1 MRKITRMLL
10 MLLII
15 VSATKCQKEQSFE
28 TGIANPENPKN
39 PITANLQG
47 VVVDEN
53 GAPTVGALVIVGT
66 KTATT
71 TANGFFRIK
80 DAALDKSAS
89 VVKIEKVGYFVGY
102 RTFMATA
109 GSNHVKVKL
118 VKKQLIGTVNSVSG
132 GAATLA
138 NGAKITLQANGIIK
152 KAGGAYTG
160 DVQVYAAYI
169 DPTAADIAETIPG
182 SFMADD
188 KDNKRVL
195 LKSYGMLAVELE
207 SASGE
212 KLQIAPGKTAE
223 LKTPIPA
230 TLSTNSPATIPLW
243 YVDEQTGIWKEQG
256 SASKDGNFYV
266 GNVTHFSFWNCDV
279 PMNAVTLSLKLVTPS
294 GLPIIHQ
301 GCFIQSVNNGSGF
314 GYTNSNGIASGL
326 VPANDNLTLNVTGH
340 CSVNIISSQSLGSFS
355 VNTNFGN
362 VIVTGLTNLVEIS
375 GNLVNCNG
383 QPVAN
388 GDAIISYSWY
398 SSVYISTNSA
408 GNFNYAFVKCFAGP
422 SNLQIVGVDNST
434 QQQGNLNTFSVNNT
448 NLNVGTIVACGNS
461 SSQFINYNLDGV
473 NYSNTNLVD
482 SSRGQTFT
490 YATTPVLSQTNLYF
504 TSGSNNSEIR
514 LGFVSNNTIGSFT
527 LNNLT
532 VQGTYKNPLPISTV
546 TITNFP
552 VAFPEFYEGSFNASY
567 NDAITPSLVHNI
579 NGNFRIRRI
588 N

>member
-28 TGIANPENPKN
+28 TGIANPDNPKN

-89 VVKIEKVGYFVGY
+89 VVKIEKAGYFVGY

-109 GSNHVKVKL
+109 GSNHVKIKL

-152 KAGGAYTG
+152 KAGDAYTG

-195 LKSYGMLAVELE
+195 LKSYGMLGVELE

-223 LKTPIPA
+223 LKTPIPT
-230 TLSTNSPATIPLW
+230 TLWASSPATIPLW

-256 SASKDGNFYV
+256 SATKEGNFYV

-294 GLPIIHQ
+294 GLPIVNQ
-301 GCFIQSVNNGSGF
+301 SCFIQSANYGNGF
-314 GYTNSNGIASGL
+314 GYTNGNGIASGL
-326 VPANDNLTLNVTGH
+326 VPANDNLTLNVMGH
-340 CSVNIISSQSLGSFS
+340 CSVTIISSQSLGSFS
-355 VNTNFGN
+355 ENTNYGN
-362 VIVTGLTNLVEIS
+362 VVVTGLTNLVEIS

-388 GDAIISYSWY
+388 GDAIISLSWY
-398 SSVYISTNSA
+398 SSAYISTNSA
-408 GNFNYAFVKCFAGP
+408 GNFNYAYVKCNTGP
-422 SNLQIVGVDNST
+422 SNIQIVGVDNST

-482 SSRGQTFT
+482 SSGGQT
-490 YATTPVLSQTNLYF
+490 YIIATTSVSSQTSLYF
-504 TSGSNNSEIR
+504 TSGLNNSDIR
-514 LGFVSNNTIGSFT
+514 LGFISNSTIGSFT
-527 LNNLT
+527 LSYLT
-532 VQGTYKNPLPISTV
+532 VQGSYKNPLSSSTV

-552 VAFPEFYEGSFNASY
+552 VAFPEFYEGSFESSY
-567 NDAITPSLVHNI
+567 IDATNPTIVHNI
-579 NGNFRIRRI
+579 NGNFRLRRR
-588 N
+588 